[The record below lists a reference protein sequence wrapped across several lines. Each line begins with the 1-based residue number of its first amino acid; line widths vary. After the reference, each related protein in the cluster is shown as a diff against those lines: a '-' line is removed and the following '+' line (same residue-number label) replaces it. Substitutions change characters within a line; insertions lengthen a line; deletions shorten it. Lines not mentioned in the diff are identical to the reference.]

1 MSSVYPRTGVY
12 PFSRVR
18 PSATL
23 RDVLPDRLQALLPQR
38 LDMLRRATGLPVV
51 FGGAVTPGRGL
62 LLSSFH
68 GTHGTS
74 LHGLRVGTGRGLGG
88 TAIAMGTAVRVNDYA
103 STRAITHE
111 FDHMVVVEERLTSV
125 FAYPVTIRGTVHGVL
140 YGAVR
145 GQATVG
151 DRAIRMA
158 GAIAQGIAG
167 DLDMPSL
174 HKQAL
179 HKQALHTQAALREL
193 AEVAKLVGDPAL
205 RERLRKVHQDLGGD
219 PPVAVPTGLTPRELD
234 TLRLAAVG
242 ASNREIAAELGL
254 STETVKAYLRGAMR
268 KLGVHNRTAAVHA
281 ARSTGAF

>member
-1 MSSVYPRTGVY
+1 VP
-12 PFSRVR
+12 
-18 PSATL
+18 
-23 RDVLPDRLQALLPQR
+23 PDRFQALLPQR

-51 FGGAVTPGRGL
+51 FGGAVTPGRTL
-62 LLSSFH
+62 VLSSFY

-74 LHGLRVGTGRGLGG
+74 LQGLRVGTGRGLGG

-125 FAYPVTIRGTVHGVL
+125 FAYPVTVRGIVHGVL

-151 DRAIRMA
+151 YRAIRMA

-174 HKQAL
+174 H
-179 HKQALHTQAALREL
+179 TQAALREL
-193 AEVAKLVGDPAL
+193 AEVAKLVDDPAL
-205 RERLRKVHQDLGGD
+205 RERLRKVHQDLGGE

-254 STETVKAYLRGAMR
+254 STETVKAYLRSAMR

>member
-1 MSSVYPRTGVY
+1 MY
-12 PFSRVR
+12 PFSRVP
-18 PSATL
+18 PSAKL
-23 RDVLPDRLQALLPQR
+23 LDVLPDRFQAMLPQR

-51 FGGAVTPGRGL
+51 FGGALTPGHDL
-62 LLSSFH
+62 LLSSFL
-68 GTHGTS
+68 GTHGSS

-103 STRAITHE
+103 TTRAITHE
-111 FDHMVVVEERLTSV
+111 FDQMVVVNERLTSV
-125 FAYPVTIRGTVHGVL
+125 FAYPVTVRGTVRGVL

-145 GQATVG
+145 GQTTVG

-158 GAIAQGIAG
+158 GAIAQGFAQ
-167 DLDMPSL
+167 DLDMPSI
-174 HKQAL
+174 
-179 HKQALHTQAALREL
+179 HTQAALREL
-193 AEVAKLVGDPAL
+193 AEVAKLVGDPVL
-205 RERLRKVHQDLGGD
+205 RERLRKVHQNLGGE
-219 PPVAVPTGLTPRELD
+219 PPVSVPSGLTPRELD

-281 ARSTGAF
+281 ARSTGAL

>member
-1 MSSVYPRTGVY
+1 MGETAS
-12 PFSRVR
+12 
-18 PSATL
+18 
-23 RDVLPDRLQALLPQR
+23 VLPDRFPALLPQR

-51 FGGAVTPGRGL
+51 FGGAVTPGRDL
-62 LLSSFH
+62 VLSSFF

-74 LHGLRVGTGRGLGG
+74 LHGLRIGAGRGLGG
-88 TAIAMGTAVRVNDYA
+88 TAIAMGAPVRVNDYA
-103 STRAITHE
+103 STKAITHE
-111 FDHMVVVEERLTSV
+111 FDQMVVVDERLTSV
-125 FAYPVTIRGTVHGVL
+125 FAYPVTVRGTVRGVL

-151 DRAIRMA
+151 DRSIRMA
-158 GAIAQGIAG
+158 GAIAQGFAQ
-167 DLDMPSL
+167 DLDMPSPN
-174 HKQAL
+174 
-179 HKQALHTQAALREL
+179 TRAALREL

-205 RERLRKVHQDLGGD
+205 RERLRKVHQDLGGEA
-219 PPVAVPTGLTPRELD
+219 PVTVPTGLTPRELD

-281 ARSTGAF
+281 ARSTGAL

>member
-1 MSSVYPRTGVY
+1 
-12 PFSRVR
+12 
-18 PSATL
+18 
-23 RDVLPDRLQALLPQR
+23 
-38 LDMLRRATGLPVV
+38 MLRRATGLPVV
-51 FGGAVTPGRGL
+51 FGGAVAPGRDL
-62 LLSSFH
+62 VLSHFF
-68 GTHGTS
+68 GMNGTS

-111 FDHMVVVEERLTSV
+111 FDPMVVGEERLTSM
-125 FAYPVTIRGTVHGVL
+125 FAYPVAVRGSVHGVL

-145 GQATVG
+145 GTTTVG

-158 GAIAQGIAG
+158 GAIAQGFAQ
-167 DLDMPSL
+167 DLDMPS
-174 HKQAL
+174 
-179 HKQALHTQAALREL
+179 LHTQAALREL
-193 AEVAKLVGDPAL
+193 AEVARLVGDPAL
-205 RERLRKVHQDLGGD
+205 RDRLRKVHQDLGG
-219 PPVAVPTGLTPRELD
+219 AAAAAGVPTSLTPRELD

-281 ARSTGAF
+281 ARSTGAL

>member
-1 MSSVYPRTGVY
+1 M
-12 PFSRVR
+12 
-18 PSATL
+18 
-23 RDVLPDRLQALLPQR
+23 LPDRFQVLLPQR

-51 FGGAVTPGRGL
+51 FGGAVTPARDL
-62 LLSSFH
+62 LLSSFQ
-68 GTHGTS
+68 GTRGTS

-111 FDHMVVVEERLTSV
+111 FDQMVVVDERLTSV
-125 FAYPVTIRGTVHGVL
+125 FAYPVTVRGTVHGVL

-158 GAIAQGIAG
+158 GAIAQGFAQ
-167 DLDMPSL
+167 DLNMPF
-174 HKQAL
+174 Q
-179 HKQALHTQAALREL
+179 QNQTLHTQAALREL
-193 AEVAKLVGDPAL
+193 AEVARLVGDPVL
-205 RERLRKVHQDLGGD
+205 RERLRKVHQNLGGEA
-219 PPVAVPTGLTPRELD
+219 PVSVPAGLTPRELD

-281 ARSTGAF
+281 ARSTGALPTSWP